1 MKLNRVA
8 SNIASYYKK
17 DDILK
22 NKVISHNKLF
32 KAAKERRSQ
41 VMTTLEKQKELRE
54 ASACA
59 EEEASNIFPTALT
72 KAAK

>member
-22 NKVISHNKLF
+22 NKVTSHNKLF
-32 KAAKERRSQ
+32 KAARERRSQ
-41 VMTTLEKQKELRE
+41 VMTTL
-54 ASACA
+54 
-59 EEEASNIFPTALT
+59 
-72 KAAK
+72 